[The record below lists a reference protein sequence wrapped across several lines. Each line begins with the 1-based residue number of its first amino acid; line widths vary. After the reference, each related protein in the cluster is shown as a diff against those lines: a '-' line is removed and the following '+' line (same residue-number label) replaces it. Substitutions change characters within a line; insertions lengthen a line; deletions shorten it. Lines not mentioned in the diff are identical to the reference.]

1 MTIQQG
7 ISPNCQGWNKNQM
20 QYYVIVK
27 TCIGEIEDD
36 AFETSIYI
44 I

>member
-1 MTIQQG
+1 MDAH
-7 ISPNCQGWNKNQM
+7 
-20 QYYVIVK
+20 YIVK

-44 I
+44 IHQPCKKFHKLNTFF